1 MLIHRD
7 EAADLRVVV
16 SCPEVNQAGVG
27 VEALAGVEVGDG
39 RAAALAEGA
48 ERIIAVGLRRGAV
61 GHEPRRALAVAVDL
75 PRGGAVAVAD
85 QGACAVGRVE
95 VGADVPGAAVFL
107 CAFGD
112 DFVVGALGVE
122 QVVRFAAG
130 AAVAGEALD
139 APALGVV
146 AVFDALAAAF
156 DLDQAVVAVP
166 LVARGARGFRFFA
179 EVYIIFPINH
189 NLIFLQKTHPPTRHI
204 FFSPVLRNHPAL
216 LKHGTAC
223 HTIFADRQQCLAQNH
238 PLTHS

>member
-1 MLIHRD
+1 MRGGAGGD
-7 EAADLRVVV
+7 
-16 SCPEVNQAGVG
+16 QAG
-27 VEALAGVEVGDG
+27 A
-39 RAAALAEGA
+39 
-48 ERIIAVGLRRGAV
+48 
-61 GHEPRRALAVAVDL
+61 ALAVAVDL

-139 APALGVV
+139 APALVVV

-179 EVYIIFPINH
+179 EVAVAVPAVARAAA
-189 NLIFLQKTHPPTRHI
+189 LAVT
-204 FFSPVLRNHPAL
+204 FFDEAVV
-216 LKHGTAC
+216 
-223 HTIFADRQQCLAQNH
+223 
-238 PLTHS
+238 

>member
-1 MLIHRD
+1 MIARVLVHRD
-7 EAADLRVVV
+7 EAPDSGVVV
-16 SCPEVNQAGVG
+16 SCSEVDQAGVG
-27 VEALAGVEVGDG
+27 VVVLSGVEVAD
-39 RAAALAEGA
+39 
-48 ERIIAVGLRRGAV
+48 VGGAV
-61 GHEPRRALAVAVDL
+61 GRSAEGVEAVGVRGGAGGDQAGAALAVAVDL

-166 LVARGARGFRFFA
+166 LVARGVRGFRFFA
-179 EVYIIFPINH
+179 EVA
-189 NLIFLQKTHPPTRHI
+189 
-204 FFSPVLRNHPAL
+204 VAVPA
-216 LKHGTAC
+216 AMV
-223 HTIFADRQQCLAQNH
+223 
-238 PLTHS
+238 

>member
-16 SCPEVNQAGVG
+16 SCSEVNQAGVG

-39 RAAALAEGA
+39 RAAALAEIA

-75 PRGGAVAVAD
+75 PCGGAVAVAD
-85 QGACAVGRVE
+85 QGAYAVGRVE
-95 VGADVPGAAVFL
+95 IGAAIPGAAVFL

-112 DFVVGALGVE
+112 DFMVRALGVE

-139 APALGVV
+139 AAALGVV

-156 DLDQAVVAVP
+156 DLDRQSAKMKAINLRSASYSLLCSSRQSDSCHPSSYVSVAFS
-166 LVARGARGFRFFA
+166 GG
-179 EVYIIFPINH
+179 
-189 NLIFLQKTHPPTRHI
+189 NLCRMSSSNSL
-204 FFSPVLRNHPAL
+204 
-216 LKHGTAC
+216 
-223 HTIFADRQQCLAQNH
+223 
-238 PLTHS
+238 